1 LFALLFALLAY
12 SFHLNYS
19 ELTSLEQSLCYIIGE
34 FGLKFKFVF
43 ILFSLTMLLLFLI
56 FIFVPLLLLG
66 PSFSLSY
73 WLANWPLLLLWLLL
87 FAAFSFFFF
96 TNRRL
101 FFLLEREDWPALVH
115 YLEYE
120 VFTKGRY
127 SSRLVR
133 LLATSYLVLSDTDGV
148 LNLENKASIAKP
160 ASVNQNALIFGAARI
175 LGKDFSGAARFFEAR
190 KYTAKPVLREW
201 VSWYLGFSFLLDY
214 RLEGAADEFS
224 VLARQSKNA
233 VVTALSSFFLS
244 ETLSRVLPE
253 KEAELLKVSS
263 VGKNRALRILPDIE
277 SWTRAI
283 DKISTE
289 IHLAVISKYIEGT
302 GRWLYQVKSEE

>member
-1 LFALLFALLAY
+1 
-12 SFHLNYS
+12 
-19 ELTSLEQSLCYIIGE
+19 
-34 FGLKFKFVF
+34 LKFKYVF
-43 ILFSLTMLLLFLI
+43 ILFNLTMLLLLLL
-56 FIFVPLLLLG
+56 FIFFPLLLLG

-87 FAAFSFFFF
+87 FAALNFFYF
-96 TNRRL
+96 TNNRL

-120 VFTKGRY
+120 VFTKGKY

-160 ASVNQNALIFGAARI
+160 ASVDQNALVFGAARI

-190 KYTAKPVLREW
+190 KYAAKPALREW
-201 VSWYLGFSFLLDY
+201 VSWYLAFSFLLDY
-214 RLEGAADEFS
+214 RLQGAADEFS
-224 VLARQSKNA
+224 ILARQAKNA

-253 KEAELLKVSS
+253 KEAELLEAS
-263 VGKNRALRILPDIE
+263 VEGKNRALGLLPDAE
-277 SWTRAI
+277 SWKRAI
-283 DKISTE
+283 NKISTD
-289 IHLAVISKYIEGT
+289 IHAAVISKYIDGT
-302 GRWLYQVKSEE
+302 GRWLYS

>member
-1 LFALLFALLAY
+1 
-12 SFHLNYS
+12 
-19 ELTSLEQSLCYIIGE
+19 
-34 FGLKFKFVF
+34 
-43 ILFSLTMLLLFLI
+43 MLLLLI
-56 FIFVPLLLLG
+56 ILILMPFMFLG

-73 WLANWPLLLLWLLL
+73 WLSNWPLLLIWVLIL
-87 FAAFSFFFF
+87 AAFNFFYF

-101 FFLLEREDWPALVH
+101 FFLLEREDWPALAH
-115 YLEYE
+115 YLEHE

-148 LNLENKASIAKP
+148 LNLENKTAIAKP
-160 ASVNQNALIFGAARI
+160 SLLDANALIFGAARI

-190 KYTAKPVLREW
+190 KYTVKPALKDW

-214 RLEGAADEFS
+214 RLQGAADEFS
-224 VLARQSKNA
+224 FLAHDSKNA

-253 KEAELLKVSS
+253 KEAELLEASS
-263 VGKNRALRILPDIE
+263 VGKSRALGVLPVTEKWD
-277 SWTRAI
+277 RAI
-283 DKISTE
+283 NKISSE
-289 IHLAVISKYIEGT
+289 IHAAIISKYIEGT
-302 GRWLYQVKSEE
+302 GRWLFS

>member
-1 LFALLFALLAY
+1 
-12 SFHLNYS
+12 
-19 ELTSLEQSLCYIIGE
+19 
-34 FGLKFKFVF
+34 LKFKFVF
-43 ILFSLTMLLLFLI
+43 ILFNLTLLLLLLV

-87 FAAFSFFFF
+87 LAAFNFFYF

-148 LNLENKASIAKP
+148 LNLENKTAIAKP
-160 ASVNQNALIFGAARI
+160 ALVNQHVLIFGAARI
-175 LGKDFSGAARFFEAR
+175 LGKDFSGAARFFESR
-190 KYTAKPVLREW
+190 KYTVKSALKDW
-201 VSWYLGFSFLLDY
+201 VSWYLGFAFLLDY
-214 RLEGAADEFS
+214 RLQGAADEFS
-224 VLARQSKNA
+224 ILVRQSKDA
-233 VVTALSSFFLS
+233 VIIALSSFFLS

-253 KEAELLKVSS
+253 KEAELQEISTG
-263 VGKNRALRILPDIE
+263 GKNRALGLLPDTE
-277 SWTRAI
+277 SWKRAI

-289 IHLAVISKYIEGT
+289 IHLAVISKYINGT
-302 GRWLYQVKSEE
+302 GHWLFS

>member
-1 LFALLFALLAY
+1 MLLAY

-19 ELTSLEQSLCYIIGE
+19 ELTSLELSVCYIIGE
-34 FGLKFKFVF
+34 FGMKFKFVF
-43 ILFSLTMLLLFLI
+43 ILFNLTMLLLLLI
-56 FIFVPLLLLG
+56 FFFVPLLIVG
-66 PSFSLSY
+66 PSLSLSY

-87 FAAFSFFFF
+87 FVVFNIFYF

-120 VFTKGRY
+120 VLTKGRY
-127 SSRLVR
+127 SSRFVR

-148 LNLENKASIAKP
+148 LNLENKTSIARP
-160 ASVNQNALIFGAARI
+160 ALVNQYVLIFGAARI
-175 LGKDFSGAARFFEAR
+175 LGKDFSGAARFFEAH
-190 KYTAKPVLREW
+190 KYTAKPVLRDW

-224 VLARQSKNA
+224 FLASQSKNA

-253 KEAELLKVSS
+253 KEAELLEASAG
-263 VGKNRALRILPDIE
+263 GKSRALGLLPDTE

-283 DKISTE
+283 KKISSE
-289 IHLAVISKYIEGT
+289 IHVAVISKYIDGT
-302 GRWLYQVKSEE
+302 GRWLEKR

>member
-1 LFALLFALLAY
+1 
-12 SFHLNYS
+12 
-19 ELTSLEQSLCYIIGE
+19 
-34 FGLKFKFVF
+34 
-43 ILFSLTMLLLFLI
+43 MLLLLLV
-56 FIFVPLLLLG
+56 FIFFPLMLLG
-66 PSFSLSY
+66 PSYTLSY

-87 FAAFSFFFF
+87 FAALNFFYF
-96 TNRRL
+96 TNNRL

-148 LNLENKASIAKP
+148 LNLENKTAIARPKLLD
-160 ASVNQNALIFGAARI
+160 AHVLVFGAARI

-190 KYTAKPVLREW
+190 KYTARPALRDW

-214 RLEGAADEFS
+214 RLQGAADEFS

-253 KEAELLKVSS
+253 KEAELQETSAE
-263 VGKNRALRILPDIE
+263 GKNRALGPLPDTE
-277 SWTRAI
+277 SWQRAI
-283 DKISTE
+283 DKISTD
-289 IHLAVISKYIEGT
+289 IHAAIISKYIDGT
-302 GRWLYQVKSEE
+302 GHWLYS